1 MVSHPLL
8 LQEEEAEAED
18 EMVSHPLLLQEEKA
32 EAEDEMVVLEK

>member
-8 LQEEEAEAED
+8 LQEEEEEAEVED

-32 EAEDEMVVLEK
+32 DDEMVVLEK